1 MLSPMSLSPELD
13 IFTNVFK
20 SFINA
25 FVYSSSS
32 TTRLE
37 AKQLLHGLFL
47 NTGVFNENSKLEI
60 DIWLEPLRYF
70 DKKTVK
76 VVSKVFLQA
85 FQAPKDLLLD
95 IPNEDIGTSS
105 KINLQ
110 NLFEN
115 IENNLSVQG
124 YVEHIE
130 ISKLLLTI
138 LKGVTVGDS
147 LRKYLELVN
156 VLLYHYLPQNKVL
169 NAILRTEDGA
179 FSNFHKYS
187 KNWLKKTTTIE
198 ALDLIPH
205 LDEVIQ
211 QATKGT
217 LNMRDLFK
225 VTDENKFI
233 PMNFIG
239 ESEPI
244 NLSEELSNDT
254 LLLLYIFNALSVVN
268 RLFELETL
276 QETQSKALSNFIGD
290 CFEILD
296 YLEEAHDNEVDN
308 SERPTENILK
318 YIYNN
323 NVQVLQNF
331 RLFPESESSKSYL
344 IFIENLTSRLHCPK
358 LGSFTA
364 LFRQKIVNEIKVAV
378 KHSLTTNYDMLKIIE
393 VFHLTVD
400 ECTQILESIGSLK
413 FSQIV
418 DRASG
423 IKTVFFDI
431 LVIVLN
437 RLSELKTSISEKD
450 CVKKIGQLYK
460 KILSKVEVDNTFE
473 KLEEALVNFLS
484 VSHQR
489 IEDFCSEEDVFNN
502 IFCHKR
508 VSFRI
513 SS

>member
-1 MLSPMSLSPELD
+1 MLNPMSLSPELD

-25 FVYSSSS
+25 YVYSSSS

-47 NTGVFNENSKLEI
+47 NTGVFNDNSKLEI

-70 DKKTVK
+70 DQKTVK
-76 VVSKVFLQA
+76 VVTKVFLQS
-85 FQAPKDLLLD
+85 FQAPKDLLMD
-95 IPNEDIGTSS
+95 IPNEDVEMSS
-105 KINLQ
+105 NVNLQ
-110 NLFEN
+110 KLFEN
-115 IENNLSVQG
+115 IENNLSIQG

-130 ISKLLLTI
+130 MSKLLLTI

-147 LRKYLELVN
+147 LRKYLEVVN
-156 VLLYHYLPQNKVL
+156 VLLYHYLPQNKIL
-169 NAILRTEDGA
+169 NSILTTEDGT

-187 KNWLKKTTTIE
+187 KNWLKKSVTIE

-205 LDEVIQ
+205 LEEVMQ
-211 QATKGT
+211 QATTGT
-217 LNMRDLFK
+217 LDIRNIFK
-225 VTDENKFI
+225 VTVENKFI
-233 PMNFIG
+233 QMNFIS
-239 ESEPI
+239 ESESI
-244 NLSEELSNDT
+244 NLSEEISNDT

-276 QETQSKALSNFIGD
+276 QENQSKALSNFIGD
-290 CFEILD
+290 CFEVLNH
-296 YLEEAHDNEVDN
+296 LEEEHDNEVEN
-308 SERPTENILK
+308 SELPTENILK

-331 RLFPESESSKSYL
+331 SLFPESESSKNYL
-344 IFIENLTSRLHCPK
+344 VFIDNLTTRLHCCSK
-358 LGSFTA
+358 LESFTA

-378 KHSLTTNYDMLKIIE
+378 KHSSTTNYDMFKIIE

-413 FSQIV
+413 FSQIL
-418 DRASG
+418 DKTNG
-423 IKTVFFDI
+423 NKTVFFDI

-437 RLSELKTSISEKD
+437 RLAELKTSISDKD
-450 CVKKIGQLYK
+450 CIKKIGQLYK

-473 KLEEALVNFLS
+473 KLEEALVNFLN

-489 IEDFCSEEDVFNN
+489 IEDFCSDEDVFKN

-508 VSFRI
+508 VSFQI
-513 SS
+513 